1 MTIWHLAHVAGFVL
15 WLGGGLAGMLVGIK
29 GRAEDRPTQAVI
41 VRLLAGIH
49 RVVMFPGII
58 LTVISGGALSVR
70 AANSGEPSS
79 WLMLMQLTGVIAALL
94 VLFVSLPALGRL
106 IRLSPTGDTAPRFD
120 ALRKR
125 QAMSG
130 MIAGILGLI
139 ALVGGVFYKY

>member
-15 WLGGGLAGMLVGIK
+15 WVGGGLAGMLVGSK

-49 RVVMFPGII
+49 RIVMLPGII
-58 LTVISGGALSVR
+58 LTVISGGALSAQ
-70 AANSGEPSS
+70 AANSGAPSS
-79 WLMLMQLTGVIAALL
+79 WLMLMQVTGVIAAIL

-106 IRLSPTGDTAPRFD
+106 NRIPPTGDTAPRFD

-130 MIAGILGLI
+130 KIAAMLGLI
-139 ALVGGVFYKY
+139 ALIGGVLYKY